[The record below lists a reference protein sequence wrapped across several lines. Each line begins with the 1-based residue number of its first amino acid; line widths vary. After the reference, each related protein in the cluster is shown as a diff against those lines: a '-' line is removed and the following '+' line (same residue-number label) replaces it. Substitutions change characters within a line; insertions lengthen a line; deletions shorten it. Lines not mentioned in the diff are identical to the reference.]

1 MNQAAQNFISYL
13 NEKGVRHTVDEITD
27 NTVVAVGYTL
37 ENTSAKASIFFS
49 DDNKHIAMRC
59 FDVVKAPKDKFAN
72 LIICCNKANLEYRW
86 AKFVIN
92 DDMEVSA
99 QLDAIINEDDSA
111 EVYELMIRILDI
123 VDKTYP
129 DFMKAIWA

>member
-1 MNQAAQNFISYL
+1 MNLAAQNFISYL
-13 NEKGVRHTVDEITD
+13 EAKGVRYDTNEVTD
-27 NTVVAVGYTL
+27 NSVVTVGYTL

-49 DDNKHIAMRC
+49 DDNKHIAMHC

-72 LIICCNKANLEYRW
+72 VIICCNQANLEYRW

-92 DDMEVSA
+92 DEMEVSA

-129 DFMKAIWA
+129 NFMKAIWA